1 MKKSVKYLALM
12 LGCTAAVTGLSGCD
26 KDKEAVSDGGKP
38 TLSYLMPYCKQD
50 PNTYATAKM
59 LENETGYHVEYT
71 MLPQDNPGEKLNLMI
86 ASKEPYDIV
95 VVKNDLRVNWADY
108 ANKGALLQ
116 LDDMVDKYGAN
127 MKKAMKPTSFDLM
140 RIDGKLFGIPTP
152 SHKPGPKFGYANM
165 LTARKD
171 MLDKIGAKSPA
182 TIDEFTDVLK
192 KFKSSVKLENGQDFA
207 PLSINTDINI
217 PGVVGAF
224 GVPNA
229 WNDVNGKLV
238 HRAEDPRYLDYIK
251 YLASLYK
258 DGLLDADF
266 PTNKLAT
273 LNEKFSSGRAG
284 MITSYYWDMGS
295 LLDALEKNVPN
306 GETEFIDALTGPNG
320 DKGIGTTTAALD
332 RLTFIPKSAK
342 HPEDAMK
349 YMDMKLSDDLFIK
362 LAIGEEGKHYT
373 VENGEYIPIKPA
385 FFDECSMANEFLTG
399 INEETY
405 PKYWQARVRK
415 DQRVYDSFKY
425 MYLDEERYNAAI
437 QNPLMFAPVF
447 SSDANK
453 KIIDQLEN
461 DYFVKVIA
469 GEENLDS
476 SYEAFL
482 SKWKSEGGEDMT
494 KEVNEWYASQKK

>member
-12 LGCTAAVTGLSGCD
+12 LGCTAAVTGLSGCG

-192 KFKSSVKLENGQDFA
+192 KFKSNVKLENGQDFA

-238 HRAEDPRYLDYIK
+238 HRVEDPGYLDYIK

-258 DGLLDADF
+258 EGLLD
-266 PTNKLAT
+266 
-273 LNEKFSSGRAG
+273 R
-284 MITSYYWDMGS
+284 TSPQIS
-295 LLDALEKNVPN
+295 LL
-306 GETEFIDALTGPNG
+306 
-320 DKGIGTTTAALD
+320 
-332 RLTFIPKSAK
+332 R
-342 HPEDAMK
+342 
-349 YMDMKLSDDLFIK
+349 
-362 LAIGEEGKHYT
+362 
-373 VENGEYIPIKPA
+373 
-385 FFDECSMANEFLTG
+385 
-399 INEETY
+399 
-405 PKYWQARVRK
+405 
-415 DQRVYDSFKY
+415 
-425 MYLDEERYNAAI
+425 
-437 QNPLMFAPVF
+437 
-447 SSDANK
+447 
-453 KIIDQLEN
+453 
-461 DYFVKVIA
+461 
-469 GEENLDS
+469 
-476 SYEAFL
+476 
-482 SKWKSEGGEDMT
+482 
-494 KEVNEWYASQKK
+494 